1 MTQKEEVTLKDPMRP
16 QGRVKIEV
24 TDADTGELL
33 DKVEKTNFISK
44 GMDYWYLYQMKNLYQ
59 RGRATGGMP
68 TESQADPFKY
78 MLLTDADHDEDTE
91 NEWFM
96 RGKVVGVAN
105 TTTKNAWGGDFGGQY
120 NDVESFTRDDMVRI
134 VIDFPAS
141 AANGTINSVYF
152 YGGSFVGHHDFLF
165 ERVTDSMTKHLYH
178 DGKIYALRYA
188 RDGGHGFG
196 PKEYSELNVYD
207 FNFNLLKTYT
217 VTVSGASSASTVTS
231 MAIRNDRIYFIGRSS
246 GTSSAGACV
255 WSILIDDLDGS
266 YEGYLVSYP
275 SYIKHID
282 ITGGSAFPY
291 GITYDPD
298 KSRFV
303 YTDRDNV
310 RIYDKDFKI
319 LHSNAIHG
327 HQDTNGQFSYDVH
340 RYLYYHDG
348 TYFLEA
354 YTINPETGYVIPI
367 GGGQTIKG
375 FTPDGYVIGDISNT
389 SSRTGYIQ
397 PKIGFSSRAKLSS
410 PVNKTSA
417 NNMKVTYDFI
427 LPSTTPREDNF

>member
-1 MTQKEEVTLKDPMRP
+1 MTQKEEVTLKDPMSP

-24 TDADTGELL
+24 TDADSGELL
-33 DKVEKTNFISK
+33 NKVEKTNFISK

-59 RGRATGGMP
+59 RGRVSGGMP

-78 MLLTDADHDEDTE
+78 ILLTDADHDEDPE

-96 RGKVVGVAN
+96 RGGVVGRGV
-105 TTTKNAWGGDFGGQY
+105 TTSKDAIGGEFGGQY

-165 ERVTDSMTKHLYH
+165 EKVTDGMTKHLYH
-178 DGKIYALRYA
+178 NGKIYALRHA
-188 RDGGHGFG
+188 ADGGHGFG
-196 PKEYSELNVYD
+196 PNVYSELNVYD
-207 FNFNLLKTYT
+207 FNFNLLTTYT
-217 VTVSGASSASTVTS
+217 VAVSGSSGASTVTS
-231 MAIRNDRIYFIGRSS
+231 MAIRNDRLYFVGRRS
-246 GTSSAGACV
+246 GSNSAGACV

-282 ITGGSAFPY
+282 IAGGSVFPY

-303 YTDRDNV
+303 YADRDNV
-310 RIYDKDFKI
+310 RIYDKDFEI
-319 LHSNAIHG
+319 LHSNEIHG
-327 HQDTNGQFSYDVH
+327 HQDANSQSSSTDH
-340 RYLYYHDG
+340 RFLHYHDG
-348 TYFLEA
+348 TYFLDD
-354 YTINPETGYVIPI
+354 YTINTETGYVIPI
-367 GGGQTIKG
+367 GGGQSIKG
-375 FTPDGYVIGDISNT
+375 FTPDGYVIGDISNAR
-389 SSRTGYIQ
+389 SDTGYIQ
-397 PKIGFSSRAKLSS
+397 PKLGFSSRAKLSS

-427 LPSTTPREDNF
+427 LPSTTPRADDF